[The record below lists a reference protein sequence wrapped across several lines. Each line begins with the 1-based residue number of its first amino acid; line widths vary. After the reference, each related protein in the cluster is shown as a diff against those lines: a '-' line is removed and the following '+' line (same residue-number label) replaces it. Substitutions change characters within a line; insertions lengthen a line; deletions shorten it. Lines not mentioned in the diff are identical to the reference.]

1 MNDGF
6 GIREVFSDR
15 RTTPASSWQGLKKNT
30 EFLNVV
36 LWFNSQRKH
45 IVEH

>member
-6 GIREVFSDR
+6 GIREVFPDR
-15 RTTPASSWQGLKKNT
+15 RTTPASSWQGKKNT
-30 EFLNVV
+30 EFLNAV
-36 LWFNSQRKH
+36 LWFISQRIH